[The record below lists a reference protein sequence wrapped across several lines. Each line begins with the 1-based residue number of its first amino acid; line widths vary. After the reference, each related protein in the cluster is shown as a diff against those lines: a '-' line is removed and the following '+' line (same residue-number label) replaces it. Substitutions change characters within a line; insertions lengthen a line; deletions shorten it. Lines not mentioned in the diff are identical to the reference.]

1 MSVKDLTKEQLAQ
14 LKVQYL
20 DNLLMEKENRNI
32 SYGEIANIDDL
43 VNDEIIYDLYSCYMF
58 VEEDFY

>member
-1 MSVKDLTKEQLAQ
+1 MGVKDLTKEQLAQ

-43 VNDEIIYDLYSCYMF
+43 VDDEIIYDLYSCYMF

>member
-1 MSVKDLTKEQLAQ
+1 MGVKDLTREQLAQ

-43 VNDEIIYDLYSCYMF
+43 VDDEIIYDLYGCYMF
-58 VEEDFY
+58 VDEDFY

>member
-1 MSVKDLTKEQLAQ
+1 MGVKDLTKEQLAQ

-43 VNDEIIYDLYSCYMF
+43 VDDEIIYDLYGCYMF
-58 VEEDFY
+58 VDEDFY

>member
-20 DNLLMEKENRNI
+20 DNLLMETENRNI
-32 SYGEIANIDDL
+32 SYGEIYNINEI
-43 VNDEIIYDLYSCYMF
+43 VSNSIIYNLYSMYEF